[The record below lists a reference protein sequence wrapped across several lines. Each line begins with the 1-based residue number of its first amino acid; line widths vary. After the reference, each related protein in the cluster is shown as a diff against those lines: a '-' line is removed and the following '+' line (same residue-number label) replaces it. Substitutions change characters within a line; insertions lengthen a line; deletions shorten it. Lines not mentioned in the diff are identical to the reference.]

1 MNIPDINLEKKK
13 PELNKNISITG
24 EIPGLKKLDTNKKNS
39 FNKSITL
46 KEEFG
51 KDIDDNIFNLILP
64 KKILSLYQSNII
76 PEINKSGINLKNPQI
91 NIDIPKPNVNF
102 DLPKADL
109 NANIKLKA
117 PSRNEKKLVGEL
129 ISGEIPGI
137 KINKSKTEVF
147 TGEIPGKKIKKTET
161 VDYKPQKKDLNV
173 NLSGI
178 IPGKKINI
186 NKPKIETNISG
197 PNIKI
202 DKDLP
207 DIDDFDDFERDDI
220 LNNLAEP
227 PLTLKE
233 IFSGN
238 VDDNNFNLNLI
249 KKDLWG
255 NEEISRDEESNNLN
269 SLEIDISNPEINT
282 PSIDIPEID
291 ANLKIKNPQFNQN
304 INANINKP
312 EIKEDI
318 NLKIPDINANIN
330 NKININKDIDVN
342 IPKIQLNVNDKNK
355 NGEVNY
361 DKFIQNKTLKD
372 IFSQDIDDDII
383 HPKILK
389 NDIFPDFQN
398 LELNNDEKERSL
410 NSFDDFDYNIDIK
423 APEVDIPN
431 IKLKGVKTDLN
442 IRNKEIL
449 NDNNNKNDIDIPNIN
464 PINEEIDL
472 NVDLSKKNKNTGIKR
487 DSTLKEL
494 FGDDVDNENYLD
506 LYVINPV
513 LLPHNN
519 TLYISGNKDKI
530 KLYPTDDVSIKG
542 PKNKHQLN
550 QFNNNKKDLPKKLTS
565 FSNNSSEMEIKHN
578 IPYNFDKKI
587 KLPGR
592 ENDSKDVDS
601 NIALNINPNLNIDN
615 KIESN
620 LESLNCDENIKEDIV
635 PINIDINYK
644 MITNNNDKEINNLSK
659 QKDNANNFHRK
670 ITLKELFNMGV
681 DTPFNVTNTQIDYK
695 KENKEDKIN
704 FPQEDNP
711 KPVNNIISDLKD
723 KNNINEDNKEEQ
735 KKKDENNNDSFDFD
749 DLV

>member
-312 EIKEDI
+312 EIKQNI
-318 NLKIPDINANIN
+318 NLKIPDINTNIN
-330 NKININKDIDVN
+330 KKIEINKDIDVN
-342 IPKIQLNVNDKNK
+342 MPKIQLDVNDKNK
-355 NGEVNY
+355 NGEFNNN
-361 DKFIQNKTLKD
+361 KFTQGKTLKD

-423 APEVDIPN
+423 APDVDIPN

-472 NVDLSKKNKNTGIKR
+472 NVDLPKKNKNTGIKR
-487 DSTLKEL
+487 NSTLKEL

-644 MITNNNDKEINNLSK
+644 MITNNNDKEVNNPSK
-659 QKDNANNFHRK
+659 QKESANNFHRK

-711 KPVNNIISDLKD
+711 KPVNNSISDLKE